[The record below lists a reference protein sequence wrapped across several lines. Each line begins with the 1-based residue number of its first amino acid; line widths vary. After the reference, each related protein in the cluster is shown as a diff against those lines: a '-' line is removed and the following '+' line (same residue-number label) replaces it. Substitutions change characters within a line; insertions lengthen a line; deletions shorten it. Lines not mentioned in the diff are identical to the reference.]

1 MEHVDDAA
9 PDNIEHFQCSGG
21 RRELMPHANPGHI
34 HFWLA
39 PQPDPRTWSAAVG
52 AADTC
57 NLYTIRAFFGD
68 PDATLPYWM
77 KGQKKSGL
85 QRMLRES
92 GIDDTSGTKDVLLH
106 RYQTGKSFVDFLIDG
121 RECLQRMLAVAL
133 NFWGW
138 ELGHCFTATL
148 PARGDC
154 PWGAKRLGELD
165 CLMFCHP
172 TINMGSF
179 RNNYGHR
186 NGWWDPY
193 HDSPE
198 KWIKRTLQH
207 AGPMM
212 NRATLEDLLSHRL
225 CLDDLAP
232 YRTVDGVGFEP
243 GAVGRPFD
251 YPNSRSH
258 DVGGA
263 LSLEQCS
270 LCAGDRISILFDYGR
285 CDTLVFKILQLD
297 TDKVVLP
304 ESPVPF
310 PTRSLIGH
318 SGGAR
323 VRKRAY
329 W

>member
-1 MEHVDDAA
+1 
-9 PDNIEHFQCSGG
+9 
-21 RRELMPHANPGHI
+21 
-34 HFWLA
+34 
-39 PQPDPRTWSAAVG
+39 
-52 AADTC
+52 
-57 NLYTIRAFFGD
+57 
-68 PDATLPYWM
+68 
-77 KGQKKSGL
+77 
-85 QRMLRES
+85 
-92 GIDDTSGTKDVLLH
+92 
-106 RYQTGKSFVDFLIDG
+106 
-121 RECLQRMLAVAL
+121 
-133 NFWGW
+133 
-138 ELGHCFTATL
+138 
-148 PARGDC
+148 
-154 PWGAKRLGELD
+154 
-165 CLMFCHP
+165 
-172 TINMGSF
+172 
-179 RNNYGHR
+179 
-186 NGWWDPY
+186 
-193 HDSPE
+193 
-198 KWIKRTLQH
+198 
-207 AGPMM
+207 M

-297 TDKVVLP
+297 TDQVVLP